1 MNCPVC
7 GSNEHL
13 DINLQSESFFEG
25 IRECTVCDSV
35 YAVNR
40 NVANIVKDAQ
50 EKSFLGNAS
59 RLSYSFAA

>member
-7 GSNEHL
+7 GSNEHV
-13 DINLQSESFFEG
+13 DIDLQSESFYEG

-35 YAVNR
+35 YAVNH
-40 NVANIVKDAQ
+40 NVANIVMDTQ
-50 EKSFLGNAS
+50 EESFLGNAS